1 MLCLLDE
8 NSYDEALSDE
18 VWKAITNA
26 GIDLKEDGTLK
37 FLEHTERSELITQ
50 FVRCTLIRIA
60 QNDLINT
67 IKTSKNKNEE
77 EAHRQKFDSI
87 RFYAR
92 TNPRQF
98 ANYLRSSLM
107 SKDLTGKL
115 MHKDSPIS
123 IFYRAK
129 KEAGV
134 IHDLVR
140 FRFLTEYEKV
150 TQQRRSSLSSNYL
163 PLDRIM
169 KITTSDMRNYIRN
182 YP

>member
-1 MLCLLDE
+1 
-8 NSYDEALSDE
+8 
-18 VWKAITNA
+18 
-26 GIDLKEDGTLK
+26 
-37 FLEHTERSELITQ
+37 
-50 FVRCTLIRIA
+50 
-60 QNDLINT
+60 
-67 IKTSKNKNEE
+67 
-77 EAHRQKFDSI
+77 
-87 RFYAR
+87 
-92 TNPRQF
+92 
-98 ANYLRSSLM
+98 M

-169 KITTSDMRNYIRN
+169 KITTSDMRNSIRN